1 MITLKC
7 KTFCLKCLDGQP
19 PGNSHSRWRIR
30 TWELNFDRVYLLI
43 HFGHARNALLNWVL
57 APTFL
62 LDLQKTLTIALLEH
76 HFSIEEILYVNHP
89 SAISSI
95 LQS

>member
-19 PGNSHSRWRIR
+19 PGNSHSCWRIR
-30 TWELNFDRVYLLI
+30 TWELTFDRGHLLI
-43 HFGHARNALLNWVL
+43 HFGHARNALLNLAL

-76 HFSIEEILYVNHP
+76 HHFIEEILYVNHP
-89 SAISSI
+89 AAFSSI